1 MIDLTC
7 SKLPRALR
15 VSLAA
20 SLVTLICA
28 CAPQEEIQVKD
39 AWLRPPAP
47 SRDTAA
53 AYMRIT
59 NTTFLDNVLIAVET
73 SAADTVELHTTMVEN
88 EIMRM
93 RPVKEISLPKQ
104 ETVVMEPGGSH
115 LMLFG
120 LQRSLEDREPI
131 YFTLFF
137 KNQTTKIVKAEILN
151 EAPPMSRLSDIIIKT
166 DG

>member
-1 MIDLTC
+1 MSNSSLT
-7 SKLPRALR
+7 
-15 VSLAA
+15 
-20 SLVTLICA
+20 
-28 CAPQEEIQVKD
+28 D
-39 AWLRPPAP
+39 F

-151 EAPPMSRLSDIIIKT
+151 EAPPMSRLSDIIFKT